1 MADVN
6 RSPEI
11 AVVTTT
17 VGSMDDA
24 TRVARAIVDRRL
36 GACVQ
41 LDAIAASFYVWD
53 GKLCAESEVRLTIK
67 TVHDRL
73 AQLEDFFAQEHPY
86 DLPQFAVTAMAAS
99 PDYGAWVA
107 ANAGGGP

>member
-24 TRVARAIVDRRL
+24 ARLARAIVDRRL

-41 LDAIAASFYVWD
+41 LDAIASSFHVWE
-53 GKLCAESEVRLTIK
+53 GQLSAEPEVRLTIK

-73 AQLEDFFAQEHPY
+73 PQLEAFFAQEHPY
-86 DLPQFAVTAMAAS
+86 DLPQFAVTTMTAS
-99 PDYGAWVA
+99 PGYGAWVA
-107 ANAGGGP
+107 ANAGGRP